1 MPNATYIFGGMGWEW
16 LPNGESTWI
25 DGGMIPNYDFEEG
38 CGVAIS
44 DEELVLIGGKRSKH
58 VIQKFNVK
66 DHSWQEIDGPLIQE
80 KYGHSC
86 IKLNNTIIVSGGRK
100 SYSGYINSTELID
113 VETLSARPGPEMNV
127 VRAFH
132 RLVLAHINDE
142 LKVLAVGGYSNHGY
156 TDTIELWDPE
166 SESWTLSSDM
176 TLAEA
181 KYELGAVS
189 VPTRLVCP

>member
-1 MPNATYIFGGMGWEW
+1 MPNATYIFGGLGWEW

-38 CGVAIS
+38 YNVAIS
-44 DEELVLIGGKRSKH
+44 NKELILIGHKRSKQSKH

-86 IKLNNTIIVSGGRK
+86 VKLNNTIIVSGGRK
-100 SYSGYINSTELID
+100 SYSGYMNSIELID

-127 VRAFH
+127 VRAHH
-132 RLVLAHINDE
+132 RKRKQNTNLELCQYQLVLF
-142 LKVLAVGGYSNHGY
+142 VL
-156 TDTIELWDPE
+156 
-166 SESWTLSSDM
+166 
-176 TLAEA
+176 
-181 KYELGAVS
+181 
-189 VPTRLVCP
+189 